1 MEVIAIE
8 LTEEELAE
16 VIHKREEAQKRETAY
31 ILLGEIK
38 ERLDA
43 LQQLG
48 YCVRGREVGG
58 GYTRRHEPLMSTS
71 AIHLTRW

>member
-16 VIHKREEAQKRETAY
+16 IIRKREETAKMEMANT
-31 ILLGEIK
+31 LLSEIK

-48 YCVRGREVGG
+48 YCVRGKKIGG
-58 GYTRRHEPLMSTS
+58 QYVHQHEPLMSTS
-71 AIHLTRW
+71 VIHLTRW

>member
-8 LTEEELAE
+8 LTKEELAE
-16 VIHKREEAQKRETAY
+16 VLRKREEVAKMEMANT
-31 ILLGEIK
+31 LLSEIK
-38 ERLDA
+38 ERLNA

-48 YCVRGREVGG
+48 YCVRGKEIGG
-58 GYTRRHEPLMSTS
+58 QYVHRHEPLMSTC

>member
-16 VIHKREEAQKRETAY
+16 VLRKREETAKMEMANT
-31 ILLGEIK
+31 LLNEIK

-48 YCVRGREVGG
+48 YCVRGKKIGG
-58 GYTRRHEPLMSTS
+58 QYVHQHEPLMSTC